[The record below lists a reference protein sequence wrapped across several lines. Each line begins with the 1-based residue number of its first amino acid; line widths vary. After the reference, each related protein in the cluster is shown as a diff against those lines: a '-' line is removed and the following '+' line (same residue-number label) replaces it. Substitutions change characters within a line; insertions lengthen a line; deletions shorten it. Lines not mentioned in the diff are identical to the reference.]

1 MRWLRHLFAPSSR
14 RVFPAD
20 SLERIGEAIA
30 AGERHHGGQLCFAVE
45 SRLSLG
51 ELLDGRDARAA
62 AHIAFAQ
69 LRVWDTA
76 ANNGVLLY
84 LLLADHRIEIV
95 ADRGYATRVGDER
108 WQAVCE
114 GIQQAL
120 AAGEAEA
127 AVLGGIAALSEII
140 AEHFPRDESF
150 GESSSGEPSAGEHG
164 GATGEGNELP
174 DRPVRL

>member
-1 MRWLRHLFAPSSR
+1 M
-14 RVFPAD
+14 
-20 SLERIGEAIA
+20 
-30 AGERHHGGQLCFAVE
+30 
-45 SRLSLG
+45 
-51 ELLDGRDARAA
+51 
-62 AHIAFAQ
+62 
-69 LRVWDTA
+69 WDTA

-95 ADRGYATRVGDER
+95 ADRGYAARVGDER

-114 GIQQAL
+114 RIQQAL

-140 AEHFPRDESF
+140 AEQFPRDEFLRESR
-150 GESSSGEPSAGEHG
+150 ESSPGERG
-164 GATGEGNELP
+164 GADGEGNELP

>member
-1 MRWLRHLFAPSSR
+1 MRLLRHLFAPSSR
-14 RVFPAD
+14 RLFPEA
-20 SLERIGEAIA
+20 SLQRIGAAIA
-30 AGERHHGGQLCFAVE
+30 AGEARHRGQLCFAVE
-45 SRLSLG
+45 SRLSLR
-51 ELLDGRDARAA
+51 ELLDGRDARTAA
-62 AHIAFAQ
+62 LSAFAQ
-69 LRVWDTA
+69 LGVWDTA
-76 ANNGVLLY
+76 GNNGVLLY

-95 ADRGYATRVGDER
+95 ADRGYAARIGDER

-140 AEHFPRDESF
+140 AEQFPR
-150 GESSSGEPSAGEHG
+150 AGG
-164 GATGEGNELP
+164 TAGEGNELA

>member
-1 MRWLRHLFAPSSR
+1 MRWLRHLVAPSSR

-30 AGERHHGGQLCFAVE
+30 AGERRHHGQLCFAVE
-45 SRLSLG
+45 SRLSVG
-51 ELLDGRDARAA
+51 ELLDGRDARDA
-62 AHIAFAQ
+62 AHVAFAQ

-114 GIQQAL
+114 RIQQAL

-127 AVLGGIAALSEII
+127 AVLGGIAALSDII
-140 AEHFPRDESF
+140 AEQFPRDELSR
-150 GESSSGEPSAGEHG
+150 ESSSGERDA
-164 GATGEGNELP
+164 AAGEGNELP

>member
-30 AGERHHGGQLCFAVE
+30 AGERHHRGQLCFAVE

-51 ELLDGRDARAA
+51 ELLDGRDARDA
-62 AHIAFAQ
+62 AHVAFAQ

-114 GIQQAL
+114 RIQQAL

-127 AVLGGIAALSEII
+127 AVLGGIAALSDII
-140 AEHFPRDESF
+140 AEQFPRDEVSP
-150 GESSSGEPSAGEHG
+150 ESSPGERG
-164 GATGEGNELP
+164 GAAGEGNELP